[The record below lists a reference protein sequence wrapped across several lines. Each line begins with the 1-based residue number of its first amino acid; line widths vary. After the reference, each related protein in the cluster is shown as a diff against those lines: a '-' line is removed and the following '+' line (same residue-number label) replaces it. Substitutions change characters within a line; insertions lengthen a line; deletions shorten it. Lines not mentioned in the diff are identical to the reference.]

1 MASQLSASAQK
12 TIRTPTSRTSLGS
25 GIGIRSHGLGLLPP
39 NVTDRASSGRRQ
51 TFIPNLR
58 GQFTLPRSPHLAQSE
73 EPDPSSA
80 NDNQERQRPE
90 SIDDDGHEEDFTT
103 FQHSNADLFN
113 GQGGIFNQCSTL
125 TIK

>member
-25 GIGIRSHGLGLLPP
+25 GIGITRHHGLGLLPP

-73 EPDPSSA
+73 DPDLSS
-80 NDNQERQRPE
+80 NDNSSQER
-90 SIDDDGHEEDFTT
+90 
-103 FQHSNADLFN
+103 A
-113 GQGGIFNQCSTL
+113 L
-125 TIK
+125 TSRIY

>member
-12 TIRTPTSRTSLGS
+12 TIRNPTSRTSLGS

-58 GQFTLPRSPHLAQSE
+58 GQGFTLPRSPQLAQSE
-73 EPDPSSA
+73 DPDLSS
-80 NDNQERQRPE
+80 NDNSSQER
-90 SIDDDGHEEDFTT
+90 
-103 FQHSNADLFN
+103 A
-113 GQGGIFNQCSTL
+113 L
-125 TIK
+125 TSRIY